1 MYQRKHVIFAILIK
15 WDFLF
20 LLKNKYNFHS
30 FPLQIPWFNFFM
42 DKKHNIVH
50 IYHIFFIISSIG
62 EHLDCFHFLSA
73 IDSTAINTDV
83 QVVFDVFWGYI

>member
-1 MYQRKHVIFAILIK
+1 
-15 WDFLF
+15 
-20 LLKNKYNFHS
+20 
-30 FPLQIPWFNFFM
+30 M

-73 IDSTAINTDV
+73 IDRAVINTDV